1 MNILAIVIADS
12 IGIFL
17 ALSVLNIS
25 YMDRRGNDP
34 DSRLLTALLV
44 ISFSCCLMEMVSF
57 LVDGKASGICV
68 AMVWITNTW
77 LYLGNPLFE
86 YMALSGESTVR
97 YAVAP
102 LCGLSPVQEGKAADD
117 AL

>member
-68 AMVWITNTW
+68 AMVWITNHGSIW
-77 LYLGNPLFE
+77 GIHCSL
-86 YMALSGESTVR
+86 R
-97 YAVAP
+97 
-102 LCGLSPVQEGKAADD
+102 CGSSMWIITCTRRKNG
-117 AL
+117 